1 MSSSCSFWLHILL
14 VVGGFFFCTFE
25 QLEGG
30 NAAAASAAT
39 VKVGNISRV
48 EDAVDFRIYYG
59 QTFKVIKNLVDGK
72 SYLLI
77 QNNSR
82 MATRTKYCTAR
93 IKSFVI
99 PLSNYSLDADYN
111 FPGTEEGKSSE
122 AAAAVR

>member
-14 VVGGFFFCTFE
+14 VVGGFVFCTFG

-48 EDAVDFRIYYG
+48 EDAVDFHIYYG

-77 QNNSR
+77 Q
-82 MATRTKYCTAR
+82 
-93 IKSFVI
+93 V
-99 PLSNYSLDADYN
+99 LSLSLSLSLSLLHTHTHTQSLA
-111 FPGTEEGKSSE
+111 SSGG
-122 AAAAVR
+122 ASIV